1 MKVFSF
7 IEIVRI
13 NGYYCFYES
22 GGEKIAYPVFEG
34 QKGLPKIPPH
44 GVFSS
49 PDRTERLQ
57 GRQMHPVRSGIAS
70 PGITKDIPIIYRLL
84 NN

>member
-1 MKVFSF
+1 LKVFSF

-34 QKGLPKIPPH
+34 QKGFPKVPPT
-44 GVFSS
+44 VFFPALTVLSGY
-49 PDRTERLQ
+49 R
-57 GRQMHPVRSGIAS
+57 GGKCIRSD
-70 PGITKDIPIIYRLL
+70 PG
-84 NN
+84 

>member
-1 MKVFSF
+1 MWSINLYSF
-7 IEIVRI
+7 ALNIIKSCKMIEV
-13 NGYYCFYES
+13 NQKFYT
-22 GGEKIAYPVFEG
+22 
-34 QKGLPKIPPH
+34 PPH

>member
-1 MKVFSF
+1 LKVFSF

-34 QKGLPKIPPH
+34 QKGLSKVPPT
-44 GVFSS
+44 VFSPALTVLIS
-49 PDRTERLQ
+49 ATGEANASGQIRDSFARYYERYTDYL
-57 GRQMHPVRSGIAS
+57 
-70 PGITKDIPIIYRLL
+70 
-84 NN
+84 